1 MKEYVTLCEMS
12 DYKALTKASLKH
24 HIYSI
29 HESER
34 YSCDHC
40 NYRETL
46 KESLKLH
53 VESNHEGMSLVVL
66 THVASNFTKEVISLT

>member
-1 MKEYVTLCEMS
+1 MS
-12 DYKALTKASLKH
+12 DYEALTKASLKH

-29 HESER
+29 NESEH
-34 YSCDHC
+34 YSCDQC
-40 NYRETL
+40 NYRATL

-66 THVASNFTKEVISLT
+66 THVASNCTKEVISLT

>member
-12 DYKALTKASLKH
+12 DYKALTKVSLKH

-34 YSCDHC
+34 YSCDQC
-40 NYRETL
+40 NYRATL

-53 VESNHEGMSLVVL
+53 VESNHEGVTLVVL
-66 THVASNFTKEVISLT
+66 RHVGTNFIKEVISVM